1 MEKGIQS
8 LFPVYL
14 PRQIQQGQRRED
26 YDTSVA
32 QNENN
37 LNQDLSILYYKLR
50 DLEEL
55 VLTLQSTIATLQ
67 SAVNA
72 LQS

>member
-1 MEKGIQS
+1 MEKGMQS
-8 LFPVYL
+8 VSPVYM
-14 PRQIQQGQRRED
+14 PRQMQKGQRRED
-26 YDTSVA
+26 YDTTVA
-32 QNENN
+32 KNEYN
-37 LNQDLSILYYKLR
+37 LNLDLSILYEKLR
-50 DLEEL
+50 DVEEM